1 MSISST
7 GIYDNNSEL
16 VEDVNQLK
24 IDVDQLQL
32 DFLNTAAG
40 AVNSRVTILET
51 YNTTNQENIS
61 ILQS

>member
-16 VEDVNQLK
+16 VEDVIQLK

-40 AVNSRVTILET
+40 AVKFESYYSRDRQYNKPNKYIYITI
-51 YNTTNQENIS
+51 
-61 ILQS
+61 